1 MLIYV
6 NYLVITHSLTGK
18 TMNNYSG
25 YMIISND
32 GETYQSIR
40 GVVMWGT
47 YYAAEK
53 ALIKQ
58 CGSKRAA
65 ADELKRWKIV
75 SCFARPMTDEI
86 IFEEN

>member
-1 MLIYV
+1 MNEIYQMPYK
-6 NYLVITHSLTGK
+6 NQSSIQK
-18 TMNNYSG
+18 FSG
-25 YMIISND
+25 YMIISNS
-32 GETYQSIR
+32 GEAYQAIH

-47 YYAAEK
+47 YYAAER